1 MRRVFALV
9 FVIAGVA
16 VAIAASMRPR
26 RTEPV
31 RAGPVDPLYAS
42 QIQTIFDRRCV
53 VCHACL
59 DSPCQLNLQSFEGVD
74 RGGNKAQVYR
84 PERLEPMAPT
94 RMFID
99 AHSTDEWRRRFGFFP
114 VVERTGA
121 ERPSDSLLYR
131 LVEQRR
137 EKPLGGFFDVDAA
150 TACPQNLDEL
160 AKELAARPEV
170 GMPFGF
176 PPLSDDET
184 HALADWMRR
193 GSGGPPEPPVPPES
207 ERDAIAKWES
217 FLNADDPKSR
227 LVARYLFEHLFSG
240 HLRFGSASDG
250 WFRLVRSRT
259 RAPEEIRE
267 IATARPY
274 DDPGVARPYY
284 RFRRVREA
292 IVEKT
297 HVPYSL
303 DDEKFGRLRQLFFES
318 DWGDASLRF
327 PSYDPSVAANPF
339 VAFQAIPARARY
351 QFLLDDA
358 YYFVKAFIHGPV
370 CKGQVALNVIDEHF
384 LIFFLSP
391 AADVAVTDHAYL
403 QSVAERLAVPAEGGD
418 GVNAIYGRFKFDEI
432 TYLKAQ
438 AEKLEGAP
446 GRALTDIWNGDGTNP
461 DAVLTV
467 YRHFDNA
474 VVLKGAI
481 GGVPKTAWVMDFP
494 ILERMYYDLV
504 AGFDVFGNVIH
515 QTSTRRYMNLLRI
528 EGEDQFLRFL
538 PTPAR
543 KSVRDSWY
551 RGHGVSP
558 LVDVLE
564 PFYGGPEPQIRFSSP
579 MDLKGQLVGRILG
592 EALPPTVVGERE
604 PVQWKDEPLEAD
616 TLRGRF
622 EREARTVA
630 ATAAPFVRVFPD
642 ATLLRVRAEHGTSDE
657 DLVYTVVRNRS
668 HLNIDFMFLEQDY
681 LVPEEDTL
689 HVIRGIAVARPNLFL
704 TVSADELDR
713 FFDEWRGL
721 VPDDGSFRRFVDH
734 YGIRR
739 NDPRFWT
746 TADFFDADFARVDPS
761 NAGILDLMR
770 YGND

>member
-1 MRRVFALV
+1 MRRVFAIVL
-9 FVIAGVA
+9 VIAGVA
-16 VAIAASMRPR
+16 LAIAASMTPR
-26 RTEPV
+26 RTTPV
-31 RAGPVDPLYAS
+31 TPGHVDSQYAS
-42 QIQTIFDRRCV
+42 RIQTIFDRRCI

-59 DSPCQLNLQSFEGVD
+59 DSPCQLNLQSFEGLD

-94 RMFID
+94 RMFVD

-114 VVERTGA
+114 VVERKG
-121 ERPSDSLLYR
+121 EDRLSDSLLYR

-137 EKPLGGFFDVDAA
+137 RKPLGGWFDVDAA

-184 HALADWMRR
+184 RALGDWIRR
-193 GSGGPPEPPVPPES
+193 GSGGPPEPPAPLGP

-240 HLRFGSASDG
+240 HLRLGGASDG

-259 RAPEEIRE
+259 KAPEEIKE

-274 DDPGVARPYY
+274 DDPGVARAYY
-284 RFRRVREA
+284 RFQRVRET

-297 HVPYSL
+297 HVPYLL
-303 DDEKFGRLRQLFFES
+303 DDAKLARLRRLFFEV
-318 DWGDASLRF
+318 DWGNAPLRL
-327 PSYDPSVAANPF
+327 PSYDRLVAANPF
-339 VAFQAIPARARY
+339 VAFQGIPARARY

-391 AADVAVTDHAYL
+391 SADVAVTDHAYL
-403 QSVAERLAVPAEGGD
+403 QSVAEWLAVPSEGGD
-418 GVNAIYGRFKFDEI
+418 GADAIYARFKFDEL

-438 AEKLEGAP
+438 AAKLEVTP
-446 GRALTDIWNGDGTNP
+446 GRALGDIWDGDGTNP

-474 VVLKGAI
+474 VVLNGAI

-504 AGFDVFGNVIH
+504 AGFNVFGNVIH

-538 PTPAR
+538 PGPAR
-543 KSVRDSWY
+543 TPVRDSWY
-551 RGHGVSP
+551 RGSGVARI
-558 LVDVLE
+558 VDRLE
-564 PFYGGPEPQIRFSSP
+564 PFYGAPEPRIRFSNP
-579 MDLKGQLVGRILG
+579 ADPKQRLVERLLG
-592 EALPPTVVGERE
+592 EAMPAAVVGKRE
-604 PVQWKDEPLEAD
+604 PVQWKDEPLEAG

-622 EREARTVA
+622 EGEARTVA
-630 ATAAPFVRVFPD
+630 ATPAAFVRVFPD

-657 DLVYTVVRNRS
+657 DLVYTVIRNRS

-681 LVPEEDTL
+681 LAPAEDTL
-689 HVIRGIAVARPNLFL
+689 HVVRGIAVARPNLFL
-704 TVSADELDR
+704 TVSAAELAR
-713 FFDEWRGL
+713 FFDEWRAL
-721 VPDDGSFRRFVDH
+721 APDDGSFRRFVDH
-734 YGIRR
+734 YGVRR
-739 NDPRFWT
+739 SEPRFWA
-746 TADFFDADFARVDPS
+746 TADFFNAEFARVDPFD
-761 NAGILDLMR
+761 AGILDLLR

>member
-1 MRRVFALV
+1 M
-9 FVIAGVA
+9 FV
-16 VAIAASMRPR
+16 
-26 RTEPV
+26 
-31 RAGPVDPLYAS
+31 
-42 QIQTIFDRRCV
+42 
-53 VCHACL
+53 
-59 DSPCQLNLQSFEGVD
+59 
-74 RGGNKAQVYR
+74 
-84 PERLEPMAPT
+84 
-94 RMFID
+94 D

-114 VVERTGA
+114 VVDRRGA
-121 ERPSDSLLYR
+121 NRLSDSLLYR

-137 EKPLGGFFDVDAA
+137 EKPLGGSFDVDAS

-160 AKELAARPEV
+160 ATELAARPEA

-176 PPLSDDET
+176 PPLSHDET
-184 HALADWMRR
+184 RALGDWMRR
-193 GSGGPPEPPVPPES
+193 GSGGPLPPPAPLQS

-227 LVARYLFEHLFSG
+227 LVARYLFEHLFSA
-240 HLRFGSASDG
+240 HLRLGGVSDD

-259 RAPEEIRE
+259 RAPDETQEL
-267 IATARPY
+267 ATVRPY
-274 DDPGVARPYY
+274 DDPGVARAYY
-284 RFRRVREA
+284 RFRRIRET

-297 HVPYSL
+297 HVPYLL
-303 DDEKFGRLRQLFFES
+303 DDEKLARLRQLFFGP

-327 PSYDPSVAANPF
+327 PSYERSVAANPF

-358 YYFVKAFIHGPV
+358 YYFVKSFIHGPV

-403 QSVAERLAVPAEGGD
+403 QSVAERLAIPAEGGD
-418 GVNAIYGRFKFDEI
+418 GAEAIYGRFKFDELA
-432 TYLKAQ
+432 YLRAQ
-438 AEKLEGAP
+438 AAKLAGAP
-446 GRALTDIWNGDGTNP
+446 GRVLGDVWNGDGTNP

-467 YRHFDNA
+467 YRHFDSA

-481 GGVPKTAWVMDFP
+481 GGVPKTVWVVDFP

-538 PTPAR
+538 PAASR

-551 RGHGVSP
+551 RGNGVAR
-558 LVDVLE
+558 LVDEVD
-564 PFYGGPEPQIRFSSP
+564 PFYGGPEPQIRFSNP
-579 MDLKGQLVGRILG
+579 ADTKGQLVERILG
-592 EALPPTVVGERE
+592 EAMPPAVVGERE
-604 PVQWKDEPLEAD
+604 PVQWKDEPLEAGS
-616 TLRGRF
+616 LRGRF

-630 ATAAPFVRVFPD
+630 ASAAPFVRVFPD
-642 ATLLRVRAEHGTSDE
+642 AALLRVRAEHGTGDE
-657 DLVYTVVRNRS
+657 DLVYTVIRNRS

-681 LVPEEDTL
+681 LAPAEDTL
-689 HVIRGIAVARPNLFL
+689 HVVRGIAVTRPNLFL
-704 TVSADELDR
+704 TISADELGR
-713 FFDEWRGL
+713 FFDEWRALAPGN
-721 VPDDGSFRRFVDH
+721 GTFARFVDH
-734 YGIRR
+734 YGVRR
-739 NDPRFWT
+739 SDPRFWT
-746 TADFFDADFARVDPS
+746 TADFFNTEFARVDPFD
-761 NAGILDLMR
+761 AGILDLMR